1 MLLKSCRS
9 ITNLSFTFVVCL
21 ALTACAGGYD
31 TSKVNGAAQEI
42 AEQSR
47 EKKALQIEALRAV
60 PKRQSQDPIYVSL
73 VPPILDSKTQ
83 QAEKPKGAVA
93 QQIHKELTS
102 DPIIKLVDDNQEV
115 AGLMNLSVAMPIPDV
130 EVSSKVSIKEVL
142 GVNRKTG
149 KRGNMV
155 AIVFEA
161 IITSQFPP
169 ASYTVTESGHVL
181 HNVEVSKRFA
191 RQVKQ
196 VIVEKIGPDIPA
208 H

>member
-9 ITNLSFTFVVCL
+9 ITNLSFPFVVCL

-47 EKKALQIEALRAV
+47 EKKASQIEALSAV

-73 VPPILDSKTQ
+73 APPILDSKTQ

-93 QQIHKELTS
+93 QQIRKELTS
-102 DPIIKLVDDNQEV
+102 DPIIRLVDDNQEV

>member
-9 ITNLSFTFVVCL
+9 ITNLSFFFVICL
-21 ALTACAGGYD
+21 VLTACAGGYN
-31 TSKVNGAAQEI
+31 TAKVNRAAQEI

-47 EKKALQIEALRAV
+47 EKKASQIEALSAA

-73 VPPILDSKTQ
+73 APPILDSKTQ

-93 QQIHKELTS
+93 QQIRKELTS
-102 DPIIKLVDDNQEV
+102 DPIIKLVDDNQQV
-115 AGLMNLSVAMPIPDV
+115 AGSMNLSVAMPIPDV

-161 IITSQFPP
+161 TITSQVPP
-169 ASYTVTESGHVL
+169 ASYAVTESGHVL
-181 HNVEVSKRFA
+181 QNVEVSKRFA
-191 RQVKQ
+191 RQLKQ

>member
-9 ITNLSFTFVVCL
+9 ITNVSFTFVVCL

-83 QAEKPKGAVA
+83 QAKGAVA
-93 QQIHKELTS
+93 QQIRKELTS

-191 RQVKQ
+191 RQ
-196 VIVEKIGPDIPA
+196 G
-208 H
+208 